1 MSVTI
6 LLVDDDAILSKVL
19 RRVLTR
25 QGYRVVEA
33 GTVAEA
39 LHVARTEGPDLGLVD
54 LCLPDGDG
62 VELARGLEHEGRV
75 MPLILMTA
83 YPLRLRDQP
92 QLAEGFARVLTKPL
106 NLEDLRETIERVL
119 PRSRVVAAPSTRR
132 EETDHSSAAE
142 EDRTSLEETRTGV
155 AAGGRAEAAHAAVRP
170 PAASPPTHPV
180 HAAAAEEGKPMESSL
195 LKVLRQTVLAVVLVG
210 VVLGLLGFVL
220 GVRLP
225 GMAAAPA
232 DEKPAP
238 AAALPGVRLVTDKAH
253 TLHVPDEVRGVL
265 GIRKGGKDDIHVAQ
279 EATAMRP
286 LVLYGSTAL
295 DPTRLM
301 RIRAR
306 FAPAEVVKIGRPTS
320 FPRTESWETDERE
333 LRPGDRVK
341 KGDELGVFFSVDV
354 GSKKNDLLDALVQ
367 LELDQKI
374 MESAEKHREAVPEV
388 FMLTQWRAVQG
399 DRNAINRA
407 LNNLKVWNIPQEEI
421 DALHEEAKKISADKN
436 AWFKT
441 PEGRWVKGEKQPA
454 GGRIDPDRENDN
466 PWGKVTLRAP
476 ADGIIV
482 ERNIAQHEIVQ
493 DPTTNLFQ
501 IAQVDRLLVIANAP
515 EDELPTL
522 NGLKGDQRR
531 WTVRTVGPTVA
542 TEVQGPI
549 EEIGYLIDPNQHT
562 AIIKGYISNPKE
574 QMRAGQFVSA
584 TVQIPPPKD
593 VVEVPIDAVVE
604 DGKYCVV
611 FVQTEAGKQDYTM
624 RRVQLT
630 HRFEKTVYVRS
641 KDFDV
646 AFTGNTTRD
655 DTTVSGLAST
665 ADLLVGQLV
674 SGPGIPADTTIKGL
688 GPTSIT
694 LSQPATATAK
704 GVSLK
709 AEEYL
714 TPEEKEQGMLLRMP
728 LKPGDRILKS
738 GVGELKAALI
748 DLESSPSKDAKE
760 Q

>member
-1 MSVTI
+1 MSDMTI
-6 LLVDDDAILSKVL
+6 LLVDDDIVLSQVL

-25 QGYRVVEA
+25 QGHRVVEA
-33 GTVAEA
+33 GTVAAA
-39 LHVARTEGPDLGLVD
+39 LKLARAEKPDLGLVD

-62 VELARGLEHEGRV
+62 VELALGLEEEGPKF
-75 MPLILMTA
+75 PLILMTA

-92 QLAEGFARVLTKPL
+92 KLAEGFARVLTKPL
-106 NLEDLRETIERVL
+106 NLEELRHTIERLLPGAGAAPAGPAESGGTRLTAPEKHAPTIPEVTMNQPTASKKMASVHHASGHPGHPTNTPGGPHQESPFLNVL
-119 PRSRVVAAPSTRR
+119 QKVVPGVIVAA
-132 EETDHSSAAE
+132 
-142 EDRTSLEETRTGV
+142 L
-155 AAGGRAEAAHAAVRP
+155 
-170 PAASPPTHPV
+170 
-180 HAAAAEEGKPMESSL
+180 
-195 LKVLRQTVLAVVLVG
+195 
-210 VVLGLLGFVL
+210 VLGLLVFVL

-232 DEKPAP
+232 EEKPAP
-238 AAALPGVRLVTDKAH
+238 PAPLLGVQLVEGKPH
-253 TLHVPDEVRGVL
+253 TLKVPDEVRMVL
-265 GIRKGGKDDIHVAQ
+265 GIRKGGIDDIEVVKAAK
-279 EATAMRP
+279 EPRP
-286 LVLYGSTAL
+286 LVVHGSTAL

-306 FAPAEVVKIGRPTS
+306 FAPAEVVRIGQPTS
-320 FPRTESWETDERE
+320 HPRADTGETEDRE
-333 LRPGDRVK
+333 LRPGDRVN

-374 MESAEKHREAVPEV
+374 MDRVDENASSVPDI
-388 FMLTQWRAVQG
+388 FRLTQWRAVQG
-399 DRNAINRA
+399 DRNNINRA

-441 PEGRWVKGEKQPA
+441 PEGRWVKGEKQA
-454 GGRIDPDRENDN
+454 RSEKFDPDRENEN

-515 EDELPTL
+515 EDDLPTL
-522 NGLKGDQRR
+522 NTLTRDQKT
-531 WTVRTVGPTVA
+531 WTVRTVGATVA
-542 TEVQGPI
+542 TEVKGPI

-562 AIIKGYISNPKE
+562 AIIKGYIKNPKE

-584 TVQIPPPKD
+584 TIQIPAPKD

-611 FVQTEAGKQDYTM
+611 FVETDPAQHRYTM

-641 KDFDV
+641 KEFDV
-646 AFTGNTTRD
+646 SFTGSTIHDN
-655 DTTVSGLAST
+655 TTVSGIRNT
-665 ADLLVGQLV
+665 TDLTVGQAV
-674 SGPGIPADTTIKGL
+674 VGPGIPADTTIKAVG
-688 GPTSIT
+688 TTTIM
-694 LSQPATATAK
+694 LSQPATATAEA
-704 GVSLK
+704 VSLK
-709 AEEYL
+709 AIEQL
-714 TPEEKEQGMLLRMP
+714 TAEEKEQGMLPREP
-728 LKPGDRILKS
+728 LKPGERILKS

-748 DLESSPSKDAKE
+748 DLESSPSKDAN
-760 Q
+760 